1 MALKISKG
9 WLLSIVLAV
18 IRPLVKLVTPDI
30 EQSREKFVKDLY
42 VKAQDTPNVFD
53 DMFVEFIA
61 ELLDVEL

>member
-30 EQSREKFVKDLY
+30 EKEMEKFVKDLY

>member
-18 IRPLVKLVTPDI
+18 IRPLIKLVTPDI
-30 EQSREKFVKDLY
+30 EKSMEKFVKDLY

>member
-1 MALKISKG
+1 MAGLSKG
-9 WLLSIVLAV
+9 WLVRIVIAV
-18 IRPLVKLVTPDI
+18 LRPLIKLVTPDI
-30 EQSREKFVKDLY
+30 EKQMEKFVKDLY

>member
-18 IRPLVKLVTPDI
+18 IRPLVKLITPDI
-30 EQSREKFVKDLY
+30 EKQMEKFVKDLY

>member
-30 EQSREKFVKDLY
+30 EKQMEKFVKDLY